1 MAKAKSGIYR
11 GRLVCDGNGNLLAD
25 EGDRAGEPVAYH
37 EGSYVFVNTGEPS
50 HNERHHEQ
58 FAEIVR
64 TEDAGEERQAHHSGV
79 LQDDP
84 HFDADADNS
93 TRLRFS
99 PDKVAATETGHTDA
113 YTKGDD

>member
-1 MAKAKSGIYR
+1 MRTTATEAF
-11 GRLVCDGNGNLLAD
+11 
-25 EGDRAGEPVAYH
+25 H
-37 EGSYVFVNTGEPS
+37 EGSYVFLNPGDES
-50 HNERHHEQ
+50 HNDRHHEQ

-64 TEDAGEERQAHHSGV
+64 TEDADAPESSHHAGT

-84 HFDADADNS
+84 HLSAGAPNG
-93 TRLRFS
+93 TQLRFS